1 MHALADYAEALKF
14 GQVPAAY
21 ARLMFLGVGGS
32 GKSSLLDGLM
42 NIPMRVAESTAL
54 AETMSIKYHWVEAA
68 DAVED
73 VWKIR
78 TEEDEIKELATLSQ
92 KIVEG
97 KGGGSKGAGSYIRDW
112 AMAPA
117 VGVFAV
123 AGGSVAAPHG
133 MVSDKWYAD
142 KASRIQSDVSKSV
155 YDKAMQQDQK
165 ASATQNPEVVMH
177 IWDCGGQPV
186 FLDIISAFLTSRTMF
201 LLLFDASADLN
212 SKYQESWRHKGLTIP
227 GRKQNIS
234 HIQLM
239 KQWMQLIH
247 ASLVT
252 KDKGSL
258 CKSLVAQNEMG
269 RQPPKME
276 ASGSQPKQTTLLP
289 PYPKVMMVGT
299 RGDKV
304 QSKKQVLKLLHSA
317 CEGASFVDLIIDE
330 LIIDNTTAGKGQRED
345 PGYKRIRKQ
354 IHDFAQSLTVP
365 TPLAWVSFRKVVQ
378 KAVSNNPILSYSK
391 VVTIAES
398 CGIPETVVPSVL
410 QFYHQLGVF
419 LHYATIQS
427 LSNVIIVEP
436 QWLIQQLCKLLMP
449 EWYSTRPRHMA
460 RFWKW
465 LEEKGVLLEQLYQE
479 IWRDC
484 GLEGGAQGLA
494 DLLEHFD
501 LAHKISQCPR
511 EMQHYDGK
519 KYFVPCMLKA
529 RPDDGP
535 DREAEEM
542 TGQPQEVF
550 RRAATLHIM
559 FNTGYVPP
567 GFFVRLAAKMTKN
580 KSCTPILERNVYRN
594 SIQFE
599 YGKIDQVTL
608 AESNSLF
615 SIQVDVIRVS
625 TRTHDIDRFTDS
637 CLSLRN
643 ELFTMCNEVLHWL
656 PSIELDF
663 AFKCNCPHNDTEH
676 FVYLEMGEV
685 QKQRYNIVPLNIFD
699 PLTQKHQESPMICQY
714 SKKHKITSE
723 YKCWLFS
730 TPEVSYNK
738 T

>member
-1 MHALADYAEALKF
+1 
-14 GQVPAAY
+14 
-21 ARLMFLGVGGS
+21 MFLGVGGS

-54 AETMSIKYHWVEAA
+54 ADTLSIKYHWVEAA
-68 DAVED
+68 DAAED
-73 VWKIR
+73 AWKVR
-78 TEEDEIKELATLSQ
+78 TDEDEVKELATLSR
-92 KIVEG
+92 KVVKG
-97 KGGGSKGAGSYIRDW
+97 KGGGSKGAGSYIRKW
-112 AMAPA
+112 ALAPA

-123 AGGSVAAPHG
+123 AAGSVAALRRV
-133 MVSDKWYAD
+133 VSDRRYAD

-155 YDKAMQQDQK
+155 YDEAMQQDKQ
-165 ASATQNPEVVMH
+165 ASTSTNPEVVMH

-212 SKYQESWRHKGLTIP
+212 SKYQESWRHKGITIP
-227 GRKQNIS
+227 GRRQNIS

-252 KDKGSL
+252 KDKESQ
-258 CKSLVAQNEMG
+258 CKSLVAQNEKSQ
-269 RQPPKME
+269 QPPKME
-276 ASGSQPKQTTLLP
+276 ASSSQPKPTTLLP
-289 PYPKVMMVGT
+289 PYPNVMMVGT

-304 QSKKQVLKLLHSA
+304 RSKKQVLKSLHSA

-365 TPLAWVSFRKVVQ
+365 TPLAWVSFRKVVL
-378 KAVSNNPILSYSK
+378 KAVANNPILSYSK

-449 EWYSTRPRHMA
+449 EWYSTRPRHTA
-460 RFWKW
+460 HFWKW
-465 LEEKGVLLEQLYQE
+465 LEERGVLLEQLYQE
-479 IWRDC
+479 IWKDC
-484 GLEGGAQGLA
+484 GLEGGAQALA

-511 EMQHYDGK
+511 EMQRYEGK

-529 RPDDGP
+529 RPHDGP
-535 DREAEEM
+535 DREAEKM

-550 RRAATLHIM
+550 QQAATLHIT

-567 GFFVRLAAKMTKN
+567 GFFVRLAARMTNSKN
-580 KSCTPILERNVYRN
+580 CVPILERGVYRD
-594 SIQFE
+594 SITFL
-599 YGKIDQVTL
+599 YGEVDRVTI
-608 AESNSLF
+608 AEASSLL
-615 SIQVDVIRVS
+615 SVEVDVIRVS
-625 TRTHDIDRFTDS
+625 TRTHLINRFEEA
-637 CLSLRN
+637 CLSLHS
-643 ELFTMCNEVLHWL
+643 ELFTLCEEVLSWL
-656 PSIELDF
+656 PSIELEF
-663 AFKCNCPHNDTEH
+663 AFKCNCHNRAIEH
-676 FVYLEMGEV
+676 FVYINTD
-685 QKQRYNIVPLNIFD
+685 KH
-699 PLTQKHQESPMICQY
+699 HQESRLFC
-714 SKKHKITSE
+714 KEFDNEHKIPSDG
-723 YKCWLFS
+723 KCWLPQPKLKYS
-730 TPEVSYNK
+730 HVS
-738 T
+738 

>member
-1 MHALADYAEALKF
+1 MHGLADYAEALKV
-14 GQVPAAY
+14 GEVPAAY

-42 NIPMRVAESTAL
+42 NIPMRIAESTAL
-54 AETMSIKYHWVEAA
+54 ADTLSIKYHWVEAA
-68 DAVED
+68 DAAED
-73 VWKIR
+73 AWKVR
-78 TEEDEIKELATLSQ
+78 TEEDEVKELATLSR
-92 KIVEG
+92 KVVKG

-112 AMAPA
+112 ALAPA

-123 AGGSVAAPHG
+123 AAGSVAALRRV
-133 MVSDKWYAD
+133 VSDKRYAD
-142 KASRIQSDVSKSV
+142 IASRIQSDVSKSV
-155 YDKAMQQDQK
+155 YDEAMQQDKQ
-165 ASATQNPEVVMH
+165 ASTSKNPEVVMH

-212 SKYQESWRHKGLTIP
+212 SKYQESWYHKGRTIP

-252 KDKGSL
+252 KGKDGL
-258 CKSLVAQNEMG
+258 KSLVAQNEMG
-269 RQPPKME
+269 QQPPKME
-276 ASGSQPKQTTLLP
+276 ASGSQHKPTTLLP

-304 QSKKQVLKLLHSA
+304 QSKEQVLKSLQSA
-317 CEGASFVDLIIDE
+317 CKDASFGDLIIDA
-330 LIIDNTTAGKGQRED
+330 LIVDNNKAGKGRQED
-345 PGYKRIRKQ
+345 PGYKDIRKQ
-354 IHDFAQSLTVP
+354 VHKFATSLIVP

-378 KAVSNNPILSYSK
+378 KAVPDNPIISYSQ
-391 VVTIAES
+391 VVAIAEI
-398 CGIPETVVPSVL
+398 CGIPERVVPSVL

-419 LHYATIQS
+419 LHYDKIQS
-427 LSNVIIVEP
+427 LSNMIIAEP
-436 QWLIQQLCKLLMP
+436 RWLIQQLRKLLIP
-449 EWYSTRPRHMA
+449 DWDKTRPRHMA

-465 LEEKGVLLEQLYQE
+465 LEERGVLLEQLYHE

-484 GLEGGAQGLA
+484 GLEGGAQALA

-511 EMQHYDGK
+511 EMQHYKGN

-594 SIQFE
+594 SIQFQ

-676 FVYLEMGEV
+676 FVCLEMGEV
-685 QKQRYNIVPLNIFD
+685 QKQRYNTNIFD
-699 PLTQKHQESPMICQY
+699 PFTQKHQESPMICQY
-714 SKKHKITSE
+714 SKNHKITSE

-730 TPEVSYNK
+730 TPEVSYK
-738 T
+738 Y